1 MKRTLISI
9 AALLITLFSAP
20 AHAVVAKSVTFQAEV
35 WADNWF
41 ALYVNGKK
49 VGEDS
54 TPITTEKSFNSEKI
68 KFTATYPL
76 TIGVFAKDFT
86 ENASGLEYIGKP
98 NQQIGDAGI
107 ILQIREVSSGRIVAQ
122 TSSDWKVLTIN
133 KAPLN
138 PECVT
143 SNNPTVDCKS
153 SNAKVPTS
161 WASASFK
168 DATWKFASEFSAET
182 VGVKDGYFDF
192 TWSPSAR
199 LVWSSDLKLDNAI
212 LLRKVVKAAT
222 TVSATNLL
230 TLSSPDFKNG
240 GTLPKDFT
248 CDGKGI
254 SPL

>member
-9 AALLITLFSAP
+9 AVLLIALFSVP
-20 AHAVVAKSVTFQAEV
+20 AHAVVAKGVTFQAEV

-54 TPITTEKSFNSEKI
+54 TSITTEKSFNSERI

-76 TIGVFAKDFT
+76 TVGIIAKDFT

-107 ILQIREVSSGRIVAQ
+107 ILQIREVTSGRIVTQ
-122 TSSDWKVLTIN
+122 TSGDWKVLTIN

-143 SNNPTVDCKS
+143 SDNPIVDCKS
-153 SNAKVPTS
+153 SNTKVPAS
-161 WASASFK
+161 WASASYK
-168 DATWKFASEFSAET
+168 DASWKFATEFSEEA
-182 VGVKDGYFDF
+182 VGVKEGYFDF
-192 TWSPSAR
+192 SWTHSAN
-199 LVWSSDLKLDNAI
+199 LIWSSDLKLDNVI
-212 LLRKVVKAAT
+212 LLRKVVKTAPA
-222 TVSATNLL
+222 VSSKNLL
-230 TLSSPDFKNG
+230 ILSSPDFKNG

-248 CDGKGI
+248 SLDVFY
-254 SPL
+254 SRE